1 MSALVAVHALGA
13 SLALTLG
20 GWQLL
25 RRTRGD
31 RAHRLVGRV
40 WVVAM
45 YWTVLSSFFIKQLD
59 PGHFSWIHG
68 LSAFTFLTLTLGT
81 WAAIRG
87 RIGLHRRFMR
97 GSYLG
102 LVGAFLGAVVV
113 PQRDI
118 PQLLVHRPLLL
129 AAATVAVAVSTV
141 TIVAVCTG
149 HPGRRPH
156 RGTGKSL
163 GEGTG
168 LPRQLGSLSRPRRD
182 LGGAGSTKAQQVTSS
197 SSPSGGAL
205 NVPGSRQAG

>member
-1 MSALVAVHALGA
+1 MTPLVAGHALGA
-13 SLALTLG
+13 CLALTLG

-25 RRTRGD
+25 RRTGGD

-87 RIGLHRRFMR
+87 RIGLHRHFMR

-102 LVGAFLGAVVV
+102 LMGAFLGAVVM
-113 PQRDI
+113 PLRDI
-118 PQLLVHRPLLL
+118 PQLLIHRPLIL
-129 AAATVAVAVSTV
+129 AAATCAVAVSTV
-141 TIVAVCTG
+141 TVVAVCTG
-149 HPGRRPH
+149 HLDRRRTVPPAQANGPYGRPP
-156 RGTGKSL
+156 
-163 GEGTG
+163 G
-168 LPRQLGSLSRPRRD
+168 LPE
-182 LGGAGSTKAQQVTSS
+182 
-197 SSPSGGAL
+197 
-205 NVPGSRQAG
+205 